1 MIEKIDYN
9 EETDT
14 LVIKLDDKLN
24 IVTLE
29 NSSSKLVNAIMKAL
43 PDKAIITHYNNFKDE
58 AEERKLI

>member
-9 EETDT
+9 EEKDA

-24 IVTLE
+24 VVTLE

-43 PDKAIITHYNNFKDE
+43 PDKAIVTHYNNFKAE

>member
-1 MIEKIDYN
+1 MIEKVDYN

-24 IVTLE
+24 TVTLE
-29 NSSSKLVNAIMKAL
+29 NSSSKLVRAIMKAL
-43 PDKAIITHYNNFKDE
+43 PDRAILAHYNNFRDE